1 MPVIGFRLF
10 DIPVRVRGSFLAV
23 AALLGFTGLGN
34 MQRTI
39 AWIAIVFFS
48 ILIHELGHAFTARS
62 FGSEVAIELNALGG
76 LTRWSADPEAITP
89 GRRAAIAAS
98 GSAVGV
104 VFGGV
109 VWVVA
114 EQLSPFAPF
123 TAFVLES
130 LIYVNVF
137 WGLLNWLPIRP
148 LDGGHLVESFLQKVA
163 PGRGD
168 RIAKVIFTAT
178 AAIALAVA
186 IRFELTFITILAAWL
201 LLSEV
206 VPSRPRSQPQG
217 LPEFGYDAPEE
228 AVGPGQSLRQEI
240 EDPSAPEPEDSAN

>member
-1 MPVIGFRLF
+1 MIGFRLF

-34 MQRTI
+34 MQRTA

-76 LTRWSADPEAITP
+76 LTRWSADAEAITP

-104 VFGGV
+104 VFGGL
-109 VWVVA
+109 VWIVA
-114 EQLSPFAPF
+114 EQLAPFPAF

-163 PGRGD
+163 PGRGE
-168 RIAKVIFTAT
+168 RIAKVIFTVT
-178 AAIALAVA
+178 AGVALAVA

-201 LLSEV
+201 LLSEL
-206 VPSRPRSQPQG
+206 VPSRPQAEPRG
-217 LPEFGYDAPEE
+217 LPSLDYDSPGDP
-228 AVGPGQSLRQEI
+228 VPIRDDDHGPAGESHSSAEH
-240 EDPSAPEPEDSAN
+240 EDPVN